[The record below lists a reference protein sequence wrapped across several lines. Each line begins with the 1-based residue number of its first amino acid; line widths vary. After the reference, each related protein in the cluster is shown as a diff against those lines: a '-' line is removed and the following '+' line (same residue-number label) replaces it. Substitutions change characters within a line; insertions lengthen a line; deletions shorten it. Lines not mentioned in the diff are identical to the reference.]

1 MQAPKRPSPRATRL
15 LVGALILI
23 VFVTGCSQTA
33 VVLWTDVPEIVPAVE
48 TFNASQDRHV
58 IEIVYEREIASAL
71 RLAKA
76 PPDLVVGRFIENTST
91 REDLQPL
98 DRLLRRELDADEFY
112 PELLATGASDGRQY
126 LLPVA
131 FNLPLVY
138 FASRVSEVG
147 TPLVIEPQEMRSRA
161 ETFNAMEDERW
172 IRLAYSPAWN
182 QEFLYQYIR
191 TLGFAVHEGEEG
203 LPEWPFE
210 SVVAGVTAA
219 REWLEL
225 NDGAEADSA
234 FEERYLYDPQLQLV
248 GRGRVAYGYERSND
262 FFSLSAAQRDDLGFR
277 WFGSGTSIHVLEDI
291 VYAGIPNGAKAGD
304 GARAFLRDF
313 FTVDRQVEVVE
324 SALRKRVDA
333 FGVAGGFS
341 SLWRLNEAHLADY
354 YPEIEGMIPPA
365 SWLEFPAASPR
376 HWGKI
381 VTQVVEPWLMR
392 EVKDRPQTRDLEAS
406 VRAWLLQQED

>member
-277 WFGSGTSIHVLEDI
+277 WLGSGTSIHVLEDI